1 MSDPSI
7 LGAKPYN
14 CRLVTVI
21 NQGLQ
26 PMSEIADAP
35 ILNDVE
41 ILQIYPDNAGQS
53 AQRAIR
59 FAAGLAKALGADV
72 FVCGTP
78 PTAQGHGFYD
88 LEETP
93 INEGD
98 RATWA
103 SSAAPGKSRIVLT
116 SCAPGE
122 CEQIDGAS
130 VTVELEPWQSEDTLF
145 ANSGIAHLLGDPKR
159 EPLVPMGNYG
169 AHSIG
174 YAAFAALVAIAV
186 KMRRFE
192 KSDSAIIN
200 GEGVL
205 AWVNWKSAVHA
216 SLKSEIKRQGEQ
228 AEWPVLDCKDGYAA
242 FVYNLRDW
250 PEILKTINDPILY
263 EEKYATFE
271 GRQADRD
278 GYMAPIR
285 TWFKAR
291 TKAELNDIFVSLP
304 LPCAPAMTIADLLED
319 PLLIHRKTFS
329 KRGDGRVISR
339 APHRIAKAVPSTRP
353 TPASARPDKDLPLSE
368 MRILDFGIITA
379 GAGVS
384 GLLADLGADVLK
396 IESQERFDPFRL
408 WPGAVTKGESPVFKS
423 NNRNKRGVAIDLKTK
438 SGIETFLRLAETA
451 DIVLENFR
459 RGVLDR
465 LGIGFDALRAANP
478 NILLASISSQGL
490 DGPGSTQTTF
500 GSTLEASSGF
510 SSVTSYEDGR
520 PVISGR
526 NLNYPDQIVCLYG
539 AAIVAAAAADCRE
552 RGIARHIDVSQRDCA
567 IYQLGDVIA
576 GLSGTE
582 QTREA
587 VRDVCGRP
595 HLSRIVKCADDRYVA
610 VTATSEEIIEKIDA
624 LNGLDDVTLSA
635 WAIER
640 DASAV
645 VTAFLSAGG
654 GAAVSRT
661 GFDTL
666 TDPGYRTSGIFG
678 QSPNGA
684 LVKGFPF
691 QFTETPMT
699 VWGNSPQVGEHTD
712 DVLQSLGLAVQGA

>member
-1 MSDPSI
+1 
-7 LGAKPYN
+7 
-14 CRLVTVI
+14 
-21 NQGLQ
+21 
-26 PMSEIADAP
+26 MSEIADAP

-41 ILQIYPDNAGQS
+41 ILQIYTDDAGQS

-59 FAAGLAKALGADV
+59 FAAGLAKALGAEI
-72 FVCGTP
+72 FVSGSP
-78 PTAQGHGFYD
+78 PTALGHGFYD
-88 LEETP
+88 LEETA
-93 INEGD
+93 ISKED
-98 RATWA
+98 STTWA
-103 SSAAPGKSRIVLT
+103 SDGEPGKSRIVLT

-122 CEQIDGAS
+122 REPIDGAS
-130 VTVELEPWQSEDTLF
+130 VTVELAPWQSEDTLF
-145 ANSGIAHLLGDPKR
+145 AASGIAHLLGDPER
-159 EPLVPMGNYG
+159 EPLVPMGNFG

-186 KMRRFE
+186 KMRRFNATE
-192 KSDSAIIN
+192 SAVIN

-216 SLKSEIKRQGEQ
+216 SLDSEIKRQGEQ

-250 PEILKTINDPILY
+250 PEILKTIDDPVLY
-263 EEKYATFE
+263 EDKYATFE

-285 TWFKAR
+285 TWFKTR
-291 TKAELNDIFVSLP
+291 TKAELNDIFVSVP
-304 LPCAPAMTIADLLED
+304 LPCAPAMTIVDLFED
-319 PLLIHRKTFS
+319 PLLVHRKTFS
-329 KRGDGRVISR
+329 KRDDGTVITR
-339 APHRIAKAVPSTRP
+339 PPHRIATAVPSAQT
-353 TPASARPDKDLPLSE
+353 TPAPTKPDKTLPLSG

-408 WPGAVTKGESPVFKS
+408 WPGAVAKGESPVFKS

-438 SGIETFLRLAETA
+438 SGIEMFLRLAETA

-465 LGIGFDALRAANP
+465 LGLSFDALRAANP

-490 DGPGSTQTTF
+490 EGPGSTQTTF

-539 AAIVAAAAADCRE
+539 AALVAAAAADCRE
-552 RGIARHIDVSQRDCA
+552 RGVARHIDVSQRDCA
-567 IYQLGDVIA
+567 IYQLGDVVA

-587 VRDVCGRP
+587 VERACRRP
-595 HLSRIVKCADDRYVA
+595 ILSRIVKCADGRYAA
-610 VTATSEEIIEKIDA
+610 VTASTDEITKTIDG
-624 LNGLDDVTLSA
+624 LNGLDEHSLST
-635 WAIER
+635 WASER
-640 DASAV
+640 DAETV
-645 VTAFLSAGG
+645 VAAFLAAGG
-654 GAAVSRT
+654 GGALSRT

-666 TDPGYRTSGIFG
+666 ADPDYRASGIFG

-712 DVLQSLGLAVQGA
+712 DVLQSLGLAVEGA